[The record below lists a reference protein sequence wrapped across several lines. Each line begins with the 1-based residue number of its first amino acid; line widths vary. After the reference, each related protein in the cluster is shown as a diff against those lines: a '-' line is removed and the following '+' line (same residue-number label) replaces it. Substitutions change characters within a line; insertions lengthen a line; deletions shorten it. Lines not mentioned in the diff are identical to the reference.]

1 MKDLELEIEEY
12 IQQQRSDFDISQLI
26 KKDIKEYLGS
36 LDEFFSQNQGKDF
49 LVKHTKQ
56 LDRFI
61 TIIYKCT
68 LRQFFKEYVPLYNT
82 LPITLTAL
90 GSYGREELCVY
101 SDIDLMI
108 VYKRCDG
115 YNIEPIIKSILR
127 LAWDSG
133 MKISHRTHELEE
145 LFDASNED
153 NTIKTAMLEARFI
166 CGSKYLWT
174 SIQGEIS
181 RIRKYEQKE
190 FIRQKLESYKE
201 RGTKYPLNMEPNIK
215 DGVGGLRDAN
225 TLFWIAHVIEGIGRL
240 NDLVPKYLNDDEF
253 REFRSSLEFLFRVRS
268 ALHLSAGKK
277 QDILNL
283 DLIPSVAEKLG
294 YKNTKSKRAEVQITQ
309 KTLQSLWILKITS
322 QIFIKRL
329 VSPLFFDKKN
339 ITVLRYLRTKE
350 NFYIYENTLYASFHR
365 KQAALKEVLKSI
377 LKLDDTAMKYDI
389 SVISW
394 LKKTII
400 PPHNS
405 KEIYMLVK
413 QLFERRYL
421 NQILY
426 AFYKSNLLPHLIK
439 PMAHTV
445 NLPQFDGYHM
455 YPVDIHSLKT
465 LYFLENIDD
474 MFIKALYDDIC
485 ENGRMMLRLTA
496 LLHDVGKGKNTDHSK
511 LGAKIYKEYAKKLN
525 FTEEQINMGELLIRH
540 HTLMSNTANRED
552 IYSEKTILSFVSKLR
567 SLRALQLLYV
577 LTYCDLNAVSLKAYS
592 RFNANLLRELYD
604 LSANAFGQN
613 ELIDET
619 ARRLKKEEILQK
631 NDEFAA
637 ISATLKRKIL
647 STPSNLLFFKYP
659 PHKIVELAKWAE
671 DVRKFAYII
680 ENDNHLCINVVK
692 DINFNVGFLL
702 GKLVVYDLV
711 QMDIFKLFDNVKFF
725 KIEFTKKA
733 DECDITHIENLIKE
747 SFLQGKKA
755 QIKKP
760 VILKG
765 EISLDCEHSKSLAK
779 ITLNAK
785 DQQGLMAYVISL
797 FDEYGI
803 DIASAKIQTIKHR
816 ARNLFLIEKDDKVCD
831 NAKKVIE
838 LLY

>member
-1 MKDLELEIEEY
+1 MKDLEFEIEEY
-12 IQQQRSDFDISQLI
+12 IQAQRSDFEISKLI
-26 KKDIKEYLGS
+26 KSHIKEYLGS

-56 LDRFI
+56 IDRLLCA
-61 TIIYKCT
+61 IYKCV
-68 LRQFFKEYVPLYNT
+68 LRQFFKEYVPLQNT

-108 VYKRCDG
+108 VYKKCEG
-115 YNIEPIIKSILR
+115 YNIEPIIKTILH

-133 MKISHRTHELEE
+133 MKVSPRTHEIDE
-145 LFDASNED
+145 LFKASNED
-153 NTIKTAMLEARFI
+153 HTIKTAMLESRFI

-174 SIQGEIS
+174 QIQRELL
-181 RIRKYEQKE
+181 RIRKYEQRE
-190 FIRQKLESYKE
+190 FIRQKLEAYKD
-201 RGTKYPLNMEPNIK
+201 RGGKFPLNMEPNIK
-215 DGVGGLRDAN
+215 EGVGGLRDAN
-225 TLFWIAHVIEGIGRL
+225 TLFWIAHVTAGIGRL
-240 NDLVPKYLNDDEF
+240 NDLVPKFLNDEEF

-283 DLIPSVAEKLG
+283 EFIPNAAEKLG
-294 YKNTKSKRAEVQITQ
+294 YKNTKNKRAELQIAQ
-309 KTLQSLWILKITS
+309 KTLQSLWVLKVTS

-329 VSPLFFDKKN
+329 VAPWFFEKKN
-339 ITVLRYLRTKE
+339 IGILRELRTKKG
-350 NFYIYENTLYASFHR
+350 FYIHEKTLYTSFHR
-365 KQAALKEVLKSI
+365 RSASLKEVLKNI
-377 LKLDDTAMKYDI
+377 INLEDIPMKYDV
-389 SVISW
+389 SVINW
-394 LKKTII
+394 LKKTTI

-405 KEIYMLVK
+405 KEIYMLFR
-413 QLFERRYL
+413 QLFERKNL

-426 AFYKSNLLPHLIK
+426 ALYKANLLHHLIK
-439 PMAHTV
+439 PMTHTI
-445 NLPQFDGYHM
+445 NLPQFDGYHA

-465 LYFLENIDD
+465 LYFLENIKDN
-474 MFIKALYDDIC
+474 FIQALYDDIC
-485 ENGRMMLRLTA
+485 ENGRMMMRLTA
-496 LLHDVGKGKNTDHSK
+496 LLHDVGKGKNRDHSR
-511 LGAKIYKEYAKKLN
+511 LGAKIFKSYARKLN
-525 FTEEQINMGELLIRH
+525 FSEEQINMGELLIKY
-540 HTLMSNTANRED
+540 HTLMNNTANRED

-577 LTYCDLNAVSLKAYS
+577 LTYCDINAVSPKAYS
-592 RFNANLLRELYD
+592 RFNANLLRELYE
-604 LSANAFGQN
+604 LSSSAFSQNA
-613 ELIDET
+613 LIDEA

-637 ISATLKRKIL
+637 LGAALKKKIL
-647 STPSNLLFFKYP
+647 SSPSNLLFFKYP
-659 PHKIVELAKWAE
+659 PYKIVELAKWAQ
-671 DVRKFAYII
+671 DVKEFAYSV

-692 DINFNVGFLL
+692 NINFNVSFLL
-702 GKLVVYDLV
+702 GKLVVFDLA

-725 KIEFTKKA
+725 KIEFNKRA
-733 DECDITHIENLIKE
+733 EVSELPYIESLIKE
-747 SFLQGKKA
+747 SFLKGKKA

-760 VILKG
+760 VILKN
-765 EISLDCEHSKSLAK
+765 EIHLDCAHSKSLAK

-785 DQQGLMAYVISL
+785 DQLGLMAYIISL

>member
-1 MKDLELEIEEY
+1 MKDLEFEIEEY
-12 IQQQRSDFDISQLI
+12 IQGQRSDFEISKLI
-26 KKDIKEYLGS
+26 KNYIKEYLGS

-56 LDRFI
+56 IDRLI
-61 TIIYKCT
+61 TTIYKYA
-68 LRQFFKEYVPLYNT
+68 LRQFFKEYVPLQNT

-108 VYKRCDG
+108 VYKKCDG
-115 YNIEPIIKSILR
+115 YNIEPIIKSILH

-133 MKISHRTHELEE
+133 MKISHRTHEVEE
-145 LFDASNED
+145 LFHASNED

-174 SIQGEIS
+174 QIQGELL
-181 RIRKYEQKE
+181 RIRKYKQRE
-190 FIRQKLESYKE
+190 FISQKLEAYDE
-201 RGTKYPLNMEPNIK
+201 RGRKFPLNMEPNIK

-225 TLFWIAHVIEGIGRL
+225 TLFWIAHAMTGIGRL
-240 NDLVPKYLNDDEF
+240 NDLVPKFLNDEEF

-277 QDILNL
+277 QDILNI
-283 DLIPSVAEKLG
+283 DMIPSVAEKLG
-294 YKNTKSKRAEVQITQ
+294 YKDTKTKRAEVQITQ
-309 KTLQSLWILKITS
+309 KTLQSLWILKVTS

-329 VSPLFFDKKN
+329 VSPIFFDKKS
-339 ITVLRYLRTKE
+339 IVVLKKLRTKE
-350 NFYIYENTLYASFHR
+350 GFYIYENTLYTSFHR
-365 KQAALKEVLKSI
+365 KKTSLKEALKTLLKI
-377 LKLDDTAMKYDI
+377 DDIKMKYDI
-389 SVISW
+389 SVINW
-394 LKKTII
+394 LKKTTL

-405 KEIYMLVK
+405 KEIYMLFR
-413 QLFERRYL
+413 QFFERKYL

-426 AFYKSNLLPHLIK
+426 ALYKSSLLHHLIK
-439 PMAHTV
+439 PMSHTV
-445 NLPQFDGYHM
+445 NLPQFDGYHI

-474 MFIKALYDDIC
+474 TFIKALYDDIC

-496 LLHDVGKGKNTDHSK
+496 LLHDVGKGKNTDHSR
-511 LGAKIYKEYAKKLN
+511 LGAKIFKAYAQKLN
-525 FTEEQINMGELLIRH
+525 FSEEQINMGELLIRY

-577 LTYCDLNAVSLKAYS
+577 LTYCDLNAVSFKAYS
-592 RFNANLLRELYD
+592 RFNANLLRELYE
-604 LSANAFGQN
+604 LSSSAFGQD

-631 NDEFAA
+631 SDEFAA
-637 ISATLKRKIL
+637 LSPSLKRKIL
-647 STPSNLLFFKYP
+647 SSPSNLLFFKYP
-659 PHKIVELAKWAE
+659 PHEIVEMSKWAHE
-671 DVRKFAYII
+671 IKEFSYHI
-680 ENDNHLCINVVK
+680 ENDNHLCIHVVK
-692 DINFNVGFLL
+692 NINFNVGFLL
-702 GKLVVYDLV
+702 GKLVVFDLA
-711 QMDIFKLFDNVKFF
+711 QMDIFKLFDSVKFF
-725 KIEFTKKA
+725 RIEFNKRA
-733 DECDITHIENLIKE
+733 DECELPYIESLIRE
-747 SFLQGKKA
+747 SFLKDKKA
-755 QIKKP
+755 RIKKP

-765 EISLDCEHSKSLAK
+765 EIKLDCEHSKSLAK

-785 DQQGLMAYVISL
+785 DQLGLMAYIISL

-803 DIASAKIQTIKHR
+803 DIASAKIQTIKQR

>member
-1 MKDLELEIEEY
+1 MKDLEFEIEEY
-12 IQQQRSDFDISQLI
+12 IQGQRSDFEISKLI
-26 KKDIKEYLGS
+26 KNHIKEYLGS

-49 LVKHTKQ
+49 LVKHAKQ
-56 LDRFI
+56 IDRLI
-61 TIIYKCT
+61 TLIYKYA
-68 LRQFFKEYVPLYNT
+68 LRQFFKEYVPLQNT

-108 VYKRCDG
+108 VYKKCDG
-115 YNIEPIIKSILR
+115 YNIEPIIKSILH

-133 MKISHRTHELEE
+133 MKISHRTHEVEE
-145 LFDASNED
+145 LFHASNED

-174 SIQGEIS
+174 QIQRELLY
-181 RIRKYEQKE
+181 IRKYEQKE
-190 FIRQKLESYKE
+190 FIRQKLEAYKE
-201 RGTKYPLNMEPNIK
+201 RGIKFPLNMEPNIK

-225 TLFWIAHVIEGIGRL
+225 TLFWIAHVMAGIGRL
-240 NDLVPKYLNDDEF
+240 NDLVPKYLNDEEF

-277 QDILNL
+277 QDILNI
-283 DLIPSVAEKLG
+283 DMIPGVAEKLG
-294 YKNTKSKRAEVQITQ
+294 YKDTKTKRAEVQITQ
-309 KTLQSLWILKITS
+309 RTLQSLWILKVTS

-329 VSPLFFDKKN
+329 VSPVFFDSNNIHVLKK
-339 ITVLRYLRTKE
+339 LRTKDS
-350 NFYIYENTLYASFHR
+350 FYIYNNTLYASFHR
-365 KQAALKEVLKSI
+365 KKASLKEVLKTI
-377 LKLDDTAMKYDI
+377 LKLDDMPMKYDV
-389 SVISW
+389 SVINW
-394 LKKTII
+394 LKKSAL

-405 KEIYMLVK
+405 KEIYMLFR
-413 QLFERRYL
+413 QFFERKYL

-426 AFYKSNLLPHLIK
+426 AFYKANLLHHLIK

-445 NLPQFDGYHM
+445 NLPQFDGYHI

-474 MFIKALYDDIC
+474 AFIKALYDDIC
-485 ENGRMMLRLTA
+485 ENGKMMLRLA
-496 LLHDVGKGKNTDHSK
+496 VLLHDVGKGKNADHSK
-511 LGAKIYKEYAKKLN
+511 LGAKIFKAYAQKLN
-525 FTEEQINMGELLIRH
+525 FSEEQINMGELLIRH

-577 LTYCDLNAVSLKAYS
+577 LTYCDLNAVSFKAYS
-592 RFNANLLRELYD
+592 RFNANLLRELYE
-604 LSANAFGQN
+604 LSAGSFGQN

-637 ISATLKRKIL
+637 LLPSLKRKIL
-647 STPSNLLFFKYP
+647 SSSSNLLFFKYP
-659 PHKIVELAKWAE
+659 PHKIVELAKWAHNTKE
-671 DVRKFAYII
+671 FSYNI
-680 ENDNHLCINVVK
+680 ENDNHLCIHVVK
-692 DINFNVGFLL
+692 NINFNVGFLL
-702 GKLVVYDLV
+702 GKLVVFDLV

-725 KIEFTKKA
+725 KIEFNKRA
-733 DECDITHIENLIKE
+733 DDCELFYIESLIRE
-747 SFLQGKKA
+747 SFLMDKKA
-755 QIKKP
+755 RIKKP

-765 EISLDCEHSKSLAK
+765 EIKLDCVHSKSLAK

-785 DQQGLMAYVISL
+785 DQQGLMAYIISL

-803 DIASAKIQTIKHR
+803 DIASAKIQTIKQR